1 MFDRPA
7 GEFLELELMLM
18 GVSESSYFLQLSVEG
33 SPNNTSGYLP
43 SADVEAPKLNRA
55 VQGW

>member
-1 MFDRPA
+1 MLLVFDRPA
-7 GEFLELELMLM
+7 GEFLESELMLM
-18 GVSESSYFLQLSVEG
+18 GASYFLQLSVEG
-33 SPNNTSGYLP
+33 SPNNTSGCLP